1 MKTLSLM
8 YSGFSIIEFPL
19 PSPNPC
25 ALILC
30 LSIHL
35 LNLFF
40 SLPIIVTLTCPKLNS
55 CPPSTLAPE
64 VLLPRALPQSLTDHM
79 GLLIHLAIALL
90 SFLSPQAPPTP
101 TLDLLNALRVAT

>member
-8 YSGFSIIEFPL
+8 YSGFSIVEFPL
-19 PSPNPC
+19 PSPNPG

-40 SLPIIVTLTCPKLNS
+40 SLPIILTLTCSKLNS
-55 CPPSTLAPE
+55 CPPNTLAPE
-64 VLLPRALPQSLTDHM
+64 VLLPRALPQSLSDHM
-79 GLLIHLAIALL
+79 GLWILAIALL
-90 SFLSPQAPPTP
+90 SFLSLQTPPIP